1 MKEHVRICNW
11 YNLEK
16 GAEVPRD
23 GNPLIYAEIA

>member
-1 MKEHVRICNW
+1 MRLTGGICSS

-16 GAEVPRD
+16 GAEVPQD